1 MREDVS
7 VARAKRESTPA
18 DMIRS
23 LAVILI
29 PLLIITF
36 LFTRNLG
43 DHPVKEVD
51 WRPVLTTARQQAPF
65 PVLAPTG
72 LPEGWRPTQVVWVPL
87 GEPYLNGEPSVRNL
101 WKLGFLTPD
110 DVFIGLSEGDLRP
123 DDLVRDETRAG
134 SPDGQSTVGD
144 QTWQR
149 WVSPDDRTRSLV
161 ASSAKATTV
170 VSADLPYEALEAY
183 VSTLS
188 TSG

>member
-1 MREDVS
+1 M
-7 VARAKRESTPA
+7 ARAKKPATPA

-23 LAVILI
+23 LAVILV
-29 PLLIITF
+29 PLLLITL

-51 WRPVLTTARQQAPF
+51 WRPVLTTARAQAPF
-65 PVLAPTG
+65 PVLAPTS
-72 LPEGWRPTQVVWVPL
+72 LPEGWRPTQVAWVPQ
-87 GEPYLNGEPSVRNL
+87 GQPYLSGAPSVRNL

-110 DVFIGLSEGDLRP
+110 DVFVGLSEGDLRP
-123 DDLVRDETRAG
+123 DDLVRDETREG
-134 SPDGQSTVGD
+134 VPDGQSTVGD

-149 WVSPDDRTRSLV
+149 RVSPDDRTRSLV
-161 ASSAKATTV
+161 STGGKATTV

-183 VSTLS
+183 VGTLS